1 MEIKSFKKVTK
12 KSKNYN
18 KGVLIKTLKLIMLRV
33 LTKMLILIIGK
44 NRNKKLFKIT
54 HMENLI
60 QILKKSNKMILDKKI
75 RKMFFKLKMML
86 SIMTFCNLMGVL
98 KLKNRMIFKFL
109 KKIDIRISDRN
120 NRILILLLRIN
131 SRNNRILILLH
142 RINKNNLKN
151 KMTLVSI
158 ITKIGMMVV
167 MIF

>member
-1 MEIKSFKKVTK
+1 
-12 KSKNYN
+12 
-18 KGVLIKTLKLIMLRV
+18 MLRV

-131 SRNNRILILLH
+131 SRNNRILIFLH
-142 RINKNNLKN
+142 RISKNNLKN